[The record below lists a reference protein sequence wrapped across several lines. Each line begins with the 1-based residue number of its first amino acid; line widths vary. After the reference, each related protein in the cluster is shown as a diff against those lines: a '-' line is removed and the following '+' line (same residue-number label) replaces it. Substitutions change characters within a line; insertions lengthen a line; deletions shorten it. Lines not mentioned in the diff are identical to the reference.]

1 MIKYPGQKSIFP
13 IKNGV
18 NLCRLIRGIQKCAY
32 FWSEAAR
39 SMKYQF
45 WPHRIVK
52 LKQCALVILCTFWYL
67 FLLGLWKLLVV
78 GTSWYFLYLFSTFWY
93 FLVRFGTF

>member
-18 NLCRLIRGIQKCAY
+18 NLCRLIREIQTCAY
-32 FWSEAAR
+32 FWTEAAR

-45 WPHRIVK
+45 WPHLIVE
-52 LKQCALVILCTFWYL
+52 LKQCALVVDRTPDFETRPEPGP
-67 FLLGLWKLLVV
+67 GLKKAGPSGQVP
-78 GTSWYFLYLFSTFWY
+78 GLY
-93 FLVRFGTF
+93 